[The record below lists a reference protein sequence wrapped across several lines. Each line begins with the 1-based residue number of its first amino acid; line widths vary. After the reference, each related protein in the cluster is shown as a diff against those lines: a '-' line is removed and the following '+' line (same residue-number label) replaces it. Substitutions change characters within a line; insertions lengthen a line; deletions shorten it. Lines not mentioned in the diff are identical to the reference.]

1 MSKSNR
7 GVAKSGSSPFSGAR
21 QLFGISS
28 AVCRKFCGT
37 TFKFPGSTANS
48 VKKGPWEFLLHMDL
62 SSLKSLRLYV
72 ETTDSNNTWNARA
85 DEKQKRELR
94 RDQGEWCS
102 LWWLCTIQKRI
113 NYTISPVLLSFK
125 SGWIAVQR
133 RKKYKRKV
141 EAIRSC
147 LDWSKVLFHN
157 PKGLFCIILL
167 WWMWQSWCTTRNSGL
182 FGVRTTKLLICN
194 RLFCYCFIRNKLWWV
209 TFNSYVHVHVQCTW
223 FRSLCDC
230 CKHVAFNRNLFAMYL
245 T

>member
-1 MSKSNR
+1 M
-7 GVAKSGSSPFSGAR
+7 G
-21 QLFGISS
+21 
-28 AVCRKFCGT
+28 RKGGRET
-37 TFKFPGSTANS
+37 EERTE
-48 VKKGPWEFLLHMDL
+48 KGPRRMMFIMMVMHNT
-62 SSLKSLRLYV
+62 K
-72 ETTDSNNTWNARA
+72 TD
-85 DEKQKRELR
+85 K
-94 RDQGEWCS
+94 
-102 LWWLCTIQKRI
+102 
-113 NYTISPVLLSFK
+113 YTISPVLLSFK

-194 RLFCYCFIRNKLWWV
+194 RLFFYCFIRNKLWWV

-223 FRSLCDC
+223 IVRYVTAVNMWRSIEIFSQCIWLRTVVKRKTVKAHRHFSVNQRPNQSPDGW
-230 CKHVAFNRNLFAMYL
+230 RLRRM
-245 T
+245 